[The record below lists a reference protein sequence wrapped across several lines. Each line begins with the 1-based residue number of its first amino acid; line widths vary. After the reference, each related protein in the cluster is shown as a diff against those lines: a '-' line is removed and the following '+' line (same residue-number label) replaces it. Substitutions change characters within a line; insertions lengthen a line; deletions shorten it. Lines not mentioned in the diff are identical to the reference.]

1 MKKTEMTV
9 RITAGMLACLMAA
22 GSTSCGGSGL
32 SASTKDLTKQYRGDG
47 GTNGQMH
54 TGDGGTNEQMHAED
68 GGTNEQIHTEDDG
81 REDTGSGRE
90 TTGVTPEFA
99 ASYADFSL
107 ELLRNSKRQGQ
118 TAGSDASNAVVSP
131 LSVLMALEMTRQGA
145 RGETRNE
152 MDTVLY
158 PGITAEE
165 GKAALLTFSD
175 NLPDEEGA
183 RMHLANSVWLNT
195 ENDVFTPDEDFLKT
209 EAEEYD
215 AQIFGAPFTEQTC
228 TDLNRWVE
236 HETDGMITDILD
248 EIPKDAL
255 MYLVNAVAF
264 EADWAAA
271 YEANQVHD
279 ATFYGADG
287 SEAAVSMMYEEMY
300 SYLSG
305 ENVQGFRKPYKD
317 GYSFVALLPDE
328 GISLEEYLAGLD
340 GETFMETITQEND
353 TRVETGLPKFEVKT
367 KLELS
372 ETLMDM
378 GMPLAFDGDRADFTG
393 MGSCADG
400 YNMYI
405 SRVLHQTYV
414 RVDELGTKAGA
425 ATVVEMCGESAML
438 MEEEPKRVIL
448 DRPFLYAIVEK
459 ESGLPV
465 FIGTV
470 EKL

>member
-9 RITAGMLACLMAA
+9 RIAAGILACVVAA
-22 GSTSCGGSGL
+22 GLIGCGGSGL

-47 GTNGQMH
+47 GTNEQIH
-54 TGDGGTNEQMHAED
+54 TGDGGTNR
-68 GGTNEQIHTEDDG
+68 QIHTEEDG
-81 REDTGSGRE
+81 REDTGKGRE
-90 TTGVTPEFA
+90 TAGVTPEFA

-107 ELLRNSKRQGQ
+107 ELLRSSKRQEQ
-118 TAGSDASNAVVSP
+118 NAGNDAANTMVSP

-145 RGETRNE
+145 RGVTRDE
-152 MDTVLY
+152 MDAVLY

-165 GKAALLTFSD
+165 GKSALLAFSD
-175 NLPDEEGA
+175 DLPDEEGA
-183 RMHLANSVWLNT
+183 RIHLANSIWLNT
-195 ENDVFTPDEDFLKT
+195 ESDVFTPDEEFLKT

-215 AQIFGAPFTEQTC
+215 ARIFGAPFTEQTC
-228 TDLNRWVE
+228 ADLNRWVE
-236 HETDGMITDILD
+236 RETDGMITDVLD
-248 EIPKDAL
+248 EIPKDAV
-255 MYLVNAVAF
+255 MYLVNAIAF
-264 EADWAAA
+264 EADWVTA

-287 SEAAVSMMYEEMY
+287 SEATVSMMYEELHR
-300 SYLSG
+300 YLSG
-305 ENVQGFRKPYKD
+305 ENVQGFRKSYKG
-317 GYSFVALLPDE
+317 GYDFVALLPDE

-340 GETFMETITQEND
+340 GETFMETIMQEND
-353 TRVETGLPKFEVKT
+353 TMVETGLPKFEAET

-372 ETLMDM
+372 ETLMGM

-400 YNMYI
+400 YNLYI

-414 RVDELGTKAGA
+414 KVDELGTKAGA

-438 MEEEPKRVIL
+438 VEEEPKRVIL